1 MFTYKE
7 VYVRE
12 SLSFLINKIWVLETN
27 GAKDPD
33 GNKTLVPNGCF
44 NIAFI
49 TGQGVTAKWGK
60 DVIDLKKG
68 IYFCGQ
74 ATQSVDIVILPGTKV
89 NMVQIFPWTISMF
102 TDFNMKLCRNKIIP
116 INYINKD
123 FECEANE
130 INHGDENQ
138 IMDFLD
144 NRFKCFLIKNEH
156 SLLVHQSCVIIM
168 KTRGQCSIEDL
179 SRQLGC
185 SSRHLQIL
193 FLRYIG
199 LSPKEFSIIIKL
211 RNAIDGIAFPSP
223 SETRSMTSLALDN
236 DFYDQSH
243 FNNTF
248 KTIVKTLPG
257 KFTSSGFILAF
268 KKKI

>member
-12 SLSFLINKIWVLETN
+12 SLAFFINKIWVLETN
-27 GAKDPD
+27 ATKDLD

-49 TGQGVTAKWGK
+49 TGQGVTAKFGK

-74 ATQSVDIVILPGTKV
+74 ATHSVDIVILPGTKV
-89 NMVQIFPWTISMF
+89 NMVQVFPWTISMF
-102 TDFNMKLCRNKIIP
+102 TEFNMKLCRNKIIP

-123 FECEANE
+123 FEREANE
-130 INHGDENQ
+130 INHGDENL

-144 NRFKCFLIKNEH
+144 NRFNCFLIKNEH
-156 SLLVHQSCVIIM
+156 SLLVHQSCLIIM
-168 KTRGQCSIEDL
+168 KTMGQCSIRDL
-179 SRQLGC
+179 SRQLSC

-193 FLRYIG
+193 FLKYIG
-199 LSPKEFSIIIKL
+199 LSPKELSIIIKL
-211 RNAIDGIAFPSP
+211 RNAIDGIAFPSS
-223 SETRSMTSLALDN
+223 SENKSMTTLALDN

-257 KFTSSGFILAF
+257 KFTPSGFILAI
-268 KKKI
+268 KKNV

>member
-7 VYVRE
+7 LYVSE
-12 SLSFLINKIWVLETN
+12 SLSFFINKIWVLETS
-27 GAKDPD
+27 GTKDLD

-60 DVIDLKKG
+60 DVIDLNKG

-74 ATQSVDIVILPGTKV
+74 ATQSVDIEILPGTKV
-89 NMVQIFPWTISMF
+89 NMVQIFPWTVSMF

-123 FECEANE
+123 FEREAKE
-130 INHGDENQ
+130 INHSDENH

-144 NRFKCFLIKNEH
+144 NRLKSFLIKKEH
-156 SLLVHQSCVIIM
+156 SLLVHKSCVIIM
-168 KTRGQCSIEDL
+168 KTMGQCSIKDL
-179 SRQLGC
+179 SSQLGC

-193 FLRYIG
+193 FLKYIG

-211 RNAIDGIAFPSP
+211 RNAIDGIAFPSA
-223 SETRSMTSLALDN
+223 SKCRSMTCLALDN
-236 DFYDQSH
+236 DFYDQAH

-257 KFTSSGFILAF
+257 KFTPSGFILAF
-268 KKKI
+268 KKKN